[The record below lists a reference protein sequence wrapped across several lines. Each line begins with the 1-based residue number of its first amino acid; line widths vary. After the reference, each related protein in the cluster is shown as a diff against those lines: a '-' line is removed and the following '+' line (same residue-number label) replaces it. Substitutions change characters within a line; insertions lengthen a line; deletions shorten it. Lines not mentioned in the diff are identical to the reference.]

1 MLRVSLV
8 GISYCSAV
16 TYPAGLLLLGCT
28 GEKRGKL
35 LQLTKMVCPNYDS
48 YIEEQWST
56 SVLTMGKHAFVK
68 CALLEIQ
75 DKQSNSA
82 TPGMSMM
89 NFFFF
94 FSLMQ
99 IYIFIFF

>member
-1 MLRVSLV
+1 
-8 GISYCSAV
+8 
-16 TYPAGLLLLGCT
+16 
-28 GEKRGKL
+28 
-35 LQLTKMVCPNYDS
+35 MVCPNYDS

-89 NFFFF
+89 KLFFFF
-94 FSLMQ
+94 PLMQ